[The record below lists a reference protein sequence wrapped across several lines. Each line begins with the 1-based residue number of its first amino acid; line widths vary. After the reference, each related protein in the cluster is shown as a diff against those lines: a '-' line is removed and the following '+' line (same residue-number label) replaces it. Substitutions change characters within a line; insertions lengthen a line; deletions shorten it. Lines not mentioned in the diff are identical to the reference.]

1 MRAIYIFIYN
11 DQRGIAH
18 KLRKGERL
26 VLIHRPLKLY
36 EDIYDGY

>member
-1 MRAIYIFIYN
+1 MRAILFYN
-11 DQRGIAH
+11 DPRGIAQ